1 MSARARRV
9 WRVRLTRDL
18 STFGL
23 GLAILGQQ
31 AFVALGAQPA
41 LVAAAVALLLAP
53 AAARVDDA
61 VKDRV
66 RAANREADRDG
77 PGD

>member
-1 MSARARRV
+1 MSARRRV

-18 STFGL
+18 MTFGL

-31 AFVALGAQPA
+31 AFWAPAAQPE

-53 AAARVDDA
+53 AVARVDDA
-61 VKDRV
+61 VKDR
-66 RAANREADRDG
+66 RREEAGRDG
-77 PGD
+77 SGD